1 MTRRLAALVVA
12 LAALV
17 GVVGALALWTAGGT
31 GSASASV
38 GTLDPASIS
47 AAVSGTGS
55 VTLTWDAQAA
65 MTPASAT
72 GGITYS
78 VERRIGAGAFAPLSS
93 GTCAGSL
100 PYASS
105 SCVDVPGA
113 SGSYT
118 YRVVARYSSA
128 WSAISNEVTLAVVA
142 DTDPPTT
149 ALTFPSDGASY
160 AASGYAAGCFPVGLC
175 GSAQDVSGVD
185 VVRVSVQKLG
195 VGYWTGSGFS
205 GFSEVFHH
213 ANLLSPGATS
223 TNWSLPLA
231 ISTGGRYVVHVQAS
245 DTHGNDSAPGAT
257 STATFTVDV
266 DAPSTSITTT
276 PASPDGSNGWFRQ
289 ATVGFTLAAA
299 DQVPYGS
306 GVAGTWYRV
315 DGGSAQAYT
324 GPAALGAQGVHTV
337 VYWSV
342 DNAGNAE
349 TPKTANVRLDGV
361 DPATTVGLSPST
373 PGGANGWYTT
383 APTFALGASDATSG
397 VATTSYRVDGGSATT
412 YPGSPV
418 TVPVG
423 QHTIAYWSTDAAGNV
438 ETAHTTSPIRVD
450 TVRPS
455 TTITTVPASPDG
467 SNGWFRQTSVSFT
480 LAGSDTTSGVASLHY
495 TIDGGAAQVY
505 SGPVT
510 VGTPGDHVVTYWAV
524 DTAGNTEAPGTAH
537 LRLDAAAPATSATTT
552 PAAPDGS
559 NGWFRQ
565 TSVTVTLAAADATS
579 GVAATSYS
587 LDGGPTLAYTGPVAV
602 STQGDRTIA
611 YWSTD
616 TAGNVEA
623 THTVHV
629 KLDNAAP
636 SVTLDTTPASPDGA
650 NGWFTSS
657 ASFTLSAT
665 DGASGVASRLYRL
678 DGASA
683 QTYTGPVSLS
693 QGDHTVEYWA
703 VDLAGNTSTHATTHV
718 KLDSTKPVT
727 TLATTPGTPD
737 GSNGWFRQASVA
749 FTLSATD
756 ATSGVATRLYT
767 IDGGSTQTY
776 ASAVTIAAQGDH
788 VVTYWS
794 VDSAG
799 NTESVHTTHVKL
811 DNVAPTVS
819 VSLTAAG
826 SALASGSTISYRR
839 GDTVSAN
846 RTLKLRATVAD
857 ATSQPAS
864 ASFPAI
870 ATTGWTHAAEGPVT
884 TPGGGVYDSS
894 PFTWTTSASNPAAYA
909 ITAADQAGNTASQS
923 LTFANDSTAPTGV
936 LSLGASS
943 TGAFLSGATLYF
955 KANASGSFTLQD
967 SVNDTGVGPA
977 SVTFPGIAASG
988 WTHAAETV
996 TAGSGT
1002 APTIAYTS
1010 SPFGWTGGAGTPTG
1024 SVTATDGVG
1033 NATSTSLTFVPDVTG
1048 PTGGALVV
1056 NGTAASSA
1064 GTSSLDGDGSFA
1076 IGTRTDYSAD
1086 AGSGLATSVL
1096 TSESATLAADGT
1108 TCGAF
1113 GTPATIAGSPTQS
1126 GLSEGCY
1133 RYTLT
1138 GTDKVGNTSSIGTTV
1153 KVDRTAPTVTLTS
1166 VDDGPGGTEIF
1177 TGTTTELTGPITI
1190 HVYWLGFLSVQTYT
1204 FTPTSTSWSFQT
1216 DSSDLWAILTYSAR
1230 AEQTDA
1236 AGNTSAPSNTI
1247 TFHGNS

>member
-1 MTRRLAALVVA
+1 VTRRLTALVVVA
-12 LAALV
+12 AALI
-17 GVVGALALWTAGGT
+17 GVVGALALWTTGGT

-47 AAVSGTGS
+47 AVVSGTGA
-55 VTLTWDAQAA
+55 VTLTWGGQAA
-65 MTPASAT
+65 MTPASAN

-78 VERRIGAGAFAPLSS
+78 VERRLGAGAFAQVS
-93 GTCAGSL
+93 GGACAGSL
-100 PYASS
+100 AFATS

-118 YRVVARYSSA
+118 YRVTARYGGA
-128 WSAISNEVTLAVVA
+128 WSALSNEVTVVVVA

-149 ALTFPSDGASY
+149 TLTFPSDGAAY
-160 AASGYAAGCFPVGLC
+160 NAIAYAAGCFPVGLC
-175 GSAQDVSGVD
+175 GTAQDISGVA
-185 VVRVSVQKLG
+185 VVRLSIQKLG
-195 VGYWTGSGFS
+195 SGYWTGSGFS
-205 GFSEVFHH
+205 GFSEVFHD
-213 ANLLSPGATS
+213 AGLLSPGATS
-223 TNWSLPLA
+223 TDWSLPLT

-257 STATFTVDV
+257 SSATFTVDV
-266 DAPSTSITTT
+266 DAPSTSISTI

-289 ATVGFTLAAA
+289 ATVGFTLAAV

-306 GVAGTWYRV
+306 GVAGTWYRI
-315 DGGSAQAYT
+315 DGGPAQAYT
-324 GPAALGAQGVHTV
+324 GPVSISGQGEHTV

-349 TPKTANVRLDGV
+349 TPSTAHVRLDGV
-361 DPATTVGLSPST
+361 DPATTVALSPSA
-373 PGGANGWYTT
+373 PNGANGWYTT
-383 APTFALGASDATSG
+383 APTFALASSDATSG
-397 VATTSYRVDGGSATT
+397 VATTSYRIDAGSATT

-418 TVPVG
+418 AVPEG
-423 QHTIAYWSTDAAGNV
+423 QHTISYWSTDTAGNV
-438 ETAHTTSPIRVD
+438 ETAHTTAPIRVD

-455 TTITTVPASPDG
+455 TTIATVPASADG

-480 LAGSDTTSGVASLHY
+480 LTGSDATSGVASLHY
-495 TIDGGAAQVY
+495 TIDGGAAHVY

-510 VGTPGDHVVTYWAV
+510 VATPGDHVVAYWAV
-524 DTAGNTEAPGTAH
+524 DAAGNVEAPGTAH
-537 LRLDAAAPATSATTT
+537 VRLDAVAPATTATTT
-552 PAAPDGS
+552 PAAPNGS
-559 NGWFRQ
+559 NGWFSQ
-565 TSVTVTLAAADATS
+565 SSVTLALGATDATS

-587 LDGGPTLAYTGPVAV
+587 LDGGSTLAYTGPIAV
-602 STQGDRTIA
+602 STQGDHTID

-636 SVTLDTTPASPDGA
+636 SVTLDTNPASPDGT
-650 NGWFTSS
+650 NGWFVSS
-657 ASFTLSAT
+657 ASFTLSAA
-665 DGASGVASRLYRL
+665 DAASGVASRLYRL
-678 DGASA
+678 DGGSA

-693 QGDHTVEYWA
+693 QGDHTIEYWA
-703 VDLAGNTSTHATTHV
+703 VDQAGNTSTHTTTHV
-718 KLDSTKPVT
+718 KLDSAKPVT
-727 TLATTPGTPD
+727 TLTTTPGSPD
-737 GSNGWFRQASVA
+737 GSNGWFRQASVS
-749 FTLSATD
+749 FTLSASD

-767 IDGGSTQTY
+767 IDGGSAQTY
-776 ASAVTIAAQGDH
+776 SGAVTIAAQGDH
-788 VVTYWS
+788 TLTYWS
-794 VDSAG
+794 VDNAG
-799 NTESVHTTHVKL
+799 NTESAHTTHVKL

-826 SALASGSTISYRR
+826 SALASGGTIYYRR
-839 GDTVSAN
+839 SDSVTAN

-864 ASFPAI
+864 ASFPNI
-870 ATTGWTHAAEGPVT
+870 STTGWTHAAEGPVT
-884 TPGGGVYDSS
+884 TPGSGVYDSS
-894 PFTWTTSASNPAAYA
+894 AFTWTTSAANPTGYA
-909 ITAADQAGNTASQS
+909 ITVADQAGNVASQS
-923 LTFANDSTAPTGV
+923 LTFANDSTSPTNA
-936 LSLGASS
+936 LALGPSS
-943 TGAFLSGATLYF
+943 TGAFLSGGTLYF
-955 KANASGSFTLQD
+955 KSNAPGSFTLQD
-967 SVNDTGVGPA
+967 AVTDTGVGPA
-977 SVTFPGIAASG
+977 SVTFPGIATSG

-1002 APTIAYTS
+1002 APTIAYAS
-1010 SPFGWTGGAGTPTG
+1010 SPFGWTAGAGTPTG
-1024 SVTATDGVG
+1024 TVTATDGVG
-1033 NATSTSLTFVPDVTG
+1033 NSTSTSLTFVPDVTG

-1064 GTSSLDGDGSFA
+1064 GTTSVDGDGSFT

-1126 GLSEGCY
+1126 GLAEGCY

-1153 KVDRTAPTVTLTS
+1153 KVDRTPPTVTLTA
-1166 VDDGPGGTEIF
+1166 VQDGPGGTEIF

-1190 HVYWLGFLSVQTYT
+1190 HVYWLGFISVQTYT
-1204 FTPTSTSWSFQT
+1204 FTPASTSWSFQT
-1216 DSSDLWAILTYSAR
+1216 DSSDLWAILTYTAR

-1236 AGNTSAPSNTI
+1236 AGNTSALSNTI